1 MKEEE
6 GSRVRKRRNYTT
18 DFVDGGRVHESN
30 NTALEARKGVK
41 TNSLLLPPERVW
53 PSGPLGFRPVK
64 LLLAFIPQ
72 NYRRINLYCI
82 KP

>member
-41 TNSLLLPPERVW
+41 TNSLLLPPESVAQW
-53 PSGPLGFRPVK
+53 TSWVQASETAFGLYPSEL
-64 LLLAFIPQ
+64 
-72 NYRRINLYCI
+72 
-82 KP
+82 